1 MILSLKTAF
10 GWDEGSYNI
19 VLNWSNTLMNSGVL
33 PSSIANA
40 IKAKDKNNDISSVN
54 DWILYLFDEVKN
66 RVKTEVENN
75 TTDTN
80 ITDTINKM
88 FGFDMTIDGANS
100 LTNTIL
106 DYMIVD
112 QRSNIDNLSQECIKE
127 TMKYLTYFKPV
138 ADSNS

>member
-66 RVKTEVENN
+66 RVKTEIENN

-88 FGFDMTIDGANS
+88 FDFDM
-100 LTNTIL
+100 L
-106 DYMIVD
+106 
-112 QRSNIDNLSQECIKE
+112 
-127 TMKYLTYFKPV
+127 
-138 ADSNS
+138 

>member
-66 RVKTEVENN
+66 RVKTEIENN

-88 FGFDMTIDGANS
+88 FDFDMTIDGANS